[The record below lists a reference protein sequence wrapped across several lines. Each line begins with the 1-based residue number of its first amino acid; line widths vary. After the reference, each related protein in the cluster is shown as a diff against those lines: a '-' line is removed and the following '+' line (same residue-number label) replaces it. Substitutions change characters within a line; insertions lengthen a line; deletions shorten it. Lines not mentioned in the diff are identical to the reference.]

1 MEISAILLVAGE
13 ALLAAFIIWG
23 ILNEKKLMAFERR
36 AAKQIA
42 SAFRAIKANRAAK
55 QHRRQN
61 RAAVYR
67 PVLPGKRT
75 AGDRVA

>member
-1 MEISAILLVAGE
+1 MELSAILLVAGE

-23 ILNEKKLMAFERR
+23 ILNERKLMAFERR
-36 AAKQIA
+36 AAKQIMA
-42 SAFRAIKANRAAK
+42 ALRTQKARRAAK
-55 QHRRQN
+55 RHRRQN

-67 PVLPGKRT
+67 PVIPGKRT